1 MKTTEI
7 ITEILKQLSGV
18 ENISVADKLQEDLS
32 LDSLALVTLLI
43 EIEEI
48 FKIQLDE
55 SDMNPF
61 ELNNVQNVIDLV
73 DKYVGDKNE

>member
-43 EIEEI
+43 EIEDT
-48 FKIQLDE
+48 FKIQLNE

-61 ELNNVQNVIDLV
+61 ELNDVQNVIDLV

>member
-43 EIEEI
+43 EIEET
-48 FKIQLDE
+48 FKIQLNE